1 MEAKRIFWT
10 VALFDLAAVAVLAA
24 SGVRHRRRG
33 DVKRHARKMISAA
46 SLVLLFLVAYV
57 AKVMLLGKEDL
68 AVWSPLQRW
77 TLWFHEACVFTMLI
91 AGATAGQRALR
102 LRRTRN
108 ATRDPGDPP
117 APSRLASWHRRAG
130 WAAVA
135 AAGLGFVSAVLV
147 LVGMYERAGLL

>member
-1 MEAKRIFWT
+1 MEAKLIFWS
-10 VALFDLAAVAVLAA
+10 VALVNLAGVAALAAG
-24 SGVRHRRRG
+24 GVRYRRRG
-33 DVKRHARKMISAA
+33 DVKRHARNMISAA

-57 AKVMLLGKEDL
+57 AKATLLGREDL

-77 TLWFHEACVFTMLI
+77 TLWIHEACVFTMLI

-117 APSRLASWHRRAG
+117 AAPRLVSWHHRAG
-130 WAAVA
+130 WTAVV

>member
-1 MEAKRIFWT
+1 MEAQRIFWT
-10 VALFDLAAVAVLAA
+10 VALFDLAAVAALAA

-33 DVKRHARKMISAA
+33 DVKRHARNMISAV

-57 AKVMLLGKEDL
+57 AKTALLGREDL

-77 TLWFHEACVFTMLI
+77 TLWIHEACVFTMLI
-91 AGATAGQRALR
+91 AGAMAGQRALR

-117 APSRLASWHRRAG
+117 APPRLVSWHRRAG

>member
-1 MEAKRIFWT
+1 MEAKLIFWT

-33 DVKRHARKMISAA
+33 DLKRHARNMISAV

-57 AKVMLLGKEDL
+57 AKAALLGREDL
-68 AVWSPLQRW
+68 AVWSSLQRW
-77 TLWFHEACVFTMLI
+77 TLWIHEACVFTMLI
-91 AGATAGQRALR
+91 AGAIAGQRALR

-117 APSRLASWHRRAG
+117 ASPRLVSWHRRAG
-130 WAAVA
+130 WAAVT

>member
-1 MEAKRIFWT
+1 MDAKLIFWT
-10 VALFDLAAVAVLAA
+10 VALFDLAAVVALAA

-33 DVKRHARKMISAA
+33 DVRRHARNMISAV

-57 AKVMLLGKEDL
+57 AKVMLLGNEDL

-77 TLWFHEACVFTMLI
+77 VLWIHESFVFTMLI
-91 AGATAGQRALR
+91 TGAVAGQKALR

-117 APSRLASWHRRAG
+117 APARLASWHRRAG
-130 WAAVA
+130 WAAVV
-135 AAGLGFVSAVLV
+135 AAGLGFASAALV
-147 LVGMYERAGLL
+147 LVGMYQRAGLV